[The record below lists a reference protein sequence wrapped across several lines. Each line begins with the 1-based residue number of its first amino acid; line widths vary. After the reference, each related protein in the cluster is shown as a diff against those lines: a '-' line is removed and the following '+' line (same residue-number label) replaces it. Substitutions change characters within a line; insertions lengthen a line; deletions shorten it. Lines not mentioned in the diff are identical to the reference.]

1 VLVVAAFIAVVLTGA
16 EISRAQAL
24 SAGSLLMPSLWAPSG
39 ALLAALFISTGR
51 RIPLA
56 LAGGALATTG
66 LLMGRLDWPLSVAA
80 GVGLIQAAEC
90 WAIAWI
96 AKRLANGPFSLHETK
111 DTGILIG
118 TIPAVSLV
126 GALAV
131 GLWIGGTAPDAP
143 VRDAWIAWWL
153 ADGTGLLLGA
163 PFLIALASS
172 DKPIASTH
180 LLGRTIEIG
189 VLAALALIS
198 GYGVFGGFFPPAM
211 RTPAFCLPVF
221 LWASFRFGAGGTS
234 AVMLVVAS
242 MGVLFTLQG
251 HGPFAMPGATAVSWL
266 QRTQVTS
273 SMAVISFMLL
283 GSVVAERRRVLI
295 ERAELVTKLQ
305 AALQELNVLQGMIPI
320 CAWCHKIRDDEGDW
334 HKLEAYM
341 EANSAA
347 TFSHGICPSCSA
359 NNPVLKQD
367 VPS

>member
-1 VLVVAAFIAVVLTGA
+1 MLVAAAFLVVVLTGA
-16 EISRAQAL
+16 EIARAQAL
-24 SAGSLLMPSLWAPSG
+24 SAGSLLMPSLWAPAG
-39 ALLAALFISTGR
+39 ALLATLFISHGR

-56 LAGGALATTG
+56 MAGGALATAG
-66 LLMGRLDWPLSVAA
+66 LLMWRLDWPLSVAA
-80 GVGLIQAAEC
+80 GVGVIQVAEC

-96 AKRLANGPFSLHETK
+96 AKRLANGRFSLHETR
-111 DTGILIG
+111 DAGILIG
-118 TIPAVSLV
+118 TIAAVSLV
-126 GALAV
+126 GALTV
-131 GLWIGGTAPDAP
+131 GLWIGGIAPDAP

-153 ADGTGLLLGA
+153 ADGTGLLLAG

-172 DKPIASTH
+172 EKPLVSAP

-189 VLAALALIS
+189 VLAVMAVVS
-198 GYGVFGGFFPPAM
+198 GYGVFAGFFPPAM
-211 RTPAFCLPVF
+211 RTPSFCLPVF

-251 HGPFAMPGATAVSWL
+251 HGPFAMPDATPVSWL

-305 AALQELNVLQGMIPI
+305 AALAELNVLQGMIPI

-347 TFSHGICPSCSA
+347 TFSHGICPSCTA
-359 NNPVLKQD
+359 NNSVLKQD
-367 VPS
+367 IPS